1 MIRINVNHYDV
12 TEELA
17 IKNAKEIF
25 DQTGEQVKI
34 FDVVLKDIIAE
45 IDENGNPTTDQMLG
59 IGSLVKNDKV
69 YTVKAVDVKSNSAM
83 LNITGR
89 DVWVFSGNLY
99 EVSN

>member
-1 MIRINVNHYDV
+1 MIRINVNHYDM

-45 IDENGNPTTDQMLG
+45 IDENGNL
-59 IGSLVKNDKV
+59 
-69 YTVKAVDVKSNSAM
+69 
-83 LNITGR
+83 IT
-89 DVWVFSGNLY
+89 Y
-99 EVSN
+99 